1 MKKFIIRGKPNGVFV
16 TVGKNFSVM
25 NGCRIIFGKLPG
37 MKVNIGDDCMFATN
51 ITLRT
56 SDGHIVRNKDNNK
69 ILNYDKGIE
78 IGNHCWVVN
87 NSQIFKG
94 VKIADNCVIGSN
106 SLVLKNCDEPNCIYA
121 GMPARKVK
129 ENITWERRGIEV
141 SDLETLSD

>member
-1 MKKFIIRGKPNGVFV
+1 M
-16 TVGKNFSVM
+16 
-25 NGCRIIFGKLPG
+25 
-37 MKVNIGDDCMFATN
+37 
-51 ITLRT
+51 
-56 SDGHIVRNKDNNK
+56 
-69 ILNYDKGIE
+69 NYDKGIE